1 MTPDQ
6 LAPPRTPLMLILF
19 DIDATLLRTEGAG
32 VRAMVEAG
40 RELFGP
46 RFSAEGVEV
55 SGRLDTL
62 IIPDM
67 LRRAGAP
74 PTPANVAAVRREYAR
89 RLEADLSRPGV
100 RTALPGVL
108 DLLAAL
114 VARGPALGLL
124 TGNFEETG
132 SIKLRAYGI
141 DPSRFHVNV
150 WADDSPHDPPSRDH
164 LPPVAFDRYRSRFG
178 RPVAPQSVT
187 IIGDTPH
194 DVRCAK
200 IHGCRS
206 LAVATGKFSQEVLA
220 AAGADRTVPDLSS
233 TDDLARWLIGD

>member
-1 MTPDQ
+1 
-6 LAPPRTPLMLILF
+6 MLILF

-32 VRAMVEAG
+32 VRAMVAAG

-46 RFSAEGVEV
+46 GFSAEGVEV

-67 LRRAGAP
+67 LRNAGAA

-89 RLEADLSRPGV
+89 RLVLDLAQAGV
-100 RTALPGVL
+100 RQPLPGVL

-114 VARGPALGLL
+114 EPRGPALGLL
-124 TGNFEETG
+124 TGNYEETG
-132 SIKLRAYGI
+132 SAKLRAYGI
-141 DPSRFHVNV
+141 DPARFHINV

-164 LPPVAFDRYRSRFG
+164 LPPVAFGRYLSRYG
-178 RPVAPQSVT
+178 RAVSPGKVT

-206 LAVATGKFSQEVLA
+206 LAVATGKFSQDVLA
-220 AAGADRTVPDLSS
+220 AAGADRAVPDLSS
-233 TDDLARWLIGD
+233 TDDLARWLTGD